1 MVMMLCSVYD
11 IRVGEPTLPFQQDYN
26 RKKTEF
32 LFLQA
37 IKVLESRKK
46 IESDHLLLT
55 ILSKM
60 QLIIGCFF
68 FLV

>member
-1 MVMMLCSVYD
+1 MVILCSVYD

-26 RKKTEF
+26 KKKTEF

-46 IESDHLLLT
+46 IEKKRKRPLT
-55 ILSKM
+55 AYIYS
-60 QLIIGCFF
+60 
-68 FLV
+68 